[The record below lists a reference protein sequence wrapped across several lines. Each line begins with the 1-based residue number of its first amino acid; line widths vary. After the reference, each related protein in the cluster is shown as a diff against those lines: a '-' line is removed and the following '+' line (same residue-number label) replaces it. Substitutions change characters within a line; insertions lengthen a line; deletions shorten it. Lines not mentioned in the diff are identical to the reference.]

1 MVAFVTESFS
11 ALSMPGRDSVSPSPW
26 LTDFRQLLA
35 SLQLTSES
43 ATSLLTIISSAISTG
58 KPLPPYLQVPGAVQ
72 LNQRLEGLDKN
83 ILNTRHVCEP
93 GYAVFAVM
101 QLAAATLAEDLGELL
116 RETKKLVGEMNFRV
130 DVVRDEDLEADM
142 DPVRGA
148 DKRD

>member
-1 MVAFVTESFS
+1 MGNR
-11 ALSMPGRDSVSPSPW
+11 LSS
-26 LTDFRQLLA
+26 
-35 SLQLTSES
+35 SES

-72 LNQRLEGLDKN
+72 LNQRLEELDKN

-142 DPVRGA
+142 DPVRA
-148 DKRD
+148 AEKRD

>member
-11 ALSMPGRDSVSPSPW
+11 SLSMPGRDPVSPSPW

-72 LNQRLEGLDKN
+72 LNQRLEELDKN

-142 DPVRGA
+142 DPVRA
-148 DKRD
+148 AEKRD